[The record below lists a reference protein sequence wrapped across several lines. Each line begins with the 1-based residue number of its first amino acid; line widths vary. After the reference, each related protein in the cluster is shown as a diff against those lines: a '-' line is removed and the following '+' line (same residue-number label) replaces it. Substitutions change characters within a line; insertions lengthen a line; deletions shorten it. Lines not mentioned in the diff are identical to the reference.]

1 MVTVKISSLMIWAPR
16 FPPQLLPGR
25 RQTPPPKPRHSPL
38 VNSSTLLTLWKSH
51 PSRMQWTKRH
61 EINYKKYISTS
72 IHEQVGENVREWYKN
87 SGGPP
92 PDAELPFSRCVVCT
106 LPFGS
111 CVHTRDWLQYTAPES
126 RAKSRG
132 EWTDDNNDTFDPT
145 SALLGDMEDVLAVG
159 KDELHSELKKGIR
172 TKALP
177 LTYISNMHWTK
188 VLPPPADNINGNE
201 LDISSPPAQ
210 GGITALEIH
219 NSAGQPH
226 LVVCGGIR
234 YPNNGVFLAY
244 SSTLIGSKQVG
255 IYEDRVFRVLD
266 GTTDVARCN
275 GRQPGNRCAT
285 RLCCGIARARNVDLR
300 RPARGWCVQRR
311 DTHLEFRQCEVEK
324 STY

>member
-1 MVTVKISSLMIWAPR
+1 
-16 FPPQLLPGR
+16 
-25 RQTPPPKPRHSPL
+25 
-38 VNSSTLLTLWKSH
+38 
-51 PSRMQWTKRH
+51 MQWTKRH

-159 KDELHSELKKGIR
+159 KEELHSELKKGIR

-234 YPNNGVFLAY
+234 
-244 SSTLIGSKQVG
+244 
-255 IYEDRVFRVLD
+255 
-266 GTTDVARCN
+266 
-275 GRQPGNRCAT
+275 
-285 RLCCGIARARNVDLR
+285 
-300 RPARGWCVQRR
+300 
-311 DTHLEFRQCEVEK
+311 
-324 STY
+324 